1 ISAVTFCAW
10 NRTKAA
16 IENLPG
22 ERSVIS
28 SFTHEIFFSSCSEHI
43 YSCYFGSR
51 ANVYLYVGLPQYGH
65 TAHVQNFFGV
75 LVGKPWTA
83 HISLGNKQEQQE
95 TYRRSLMLSQNL
107 ITSDCDPQNVVPP
120 L

>member
-1 ISAVTFCAW
+1 MSKKDMS
-10 NRTKAA
+10 NRSTEYA
-16 IENLPG
+16 
-22 ERSVIS
+22 VIS

-51 ANVYLYVGLPQYGH
+51 ANVYLYVGLPQYWH

-83 HISLGNKQEQQE
+83 HISLGNKQEQKE
-95 TYRRSLMLSQNL
+95 IYRWSLMLSQNL
-107 ITSDCDPQNVVPP
+107 ITRPGSIAPAGLDLVSLGRCWQR
-120 L
+120 